1 MEESKDSKREI
12 KHGYTCFSLGHPRSK
27 CLTCCCL
34 FLGVYRV
41 LFTQSLFMLIN
52 PWSLRKVGTVSGQ
65 FTLTMLVDV
74 MLNVS
79 FLLAFLLLL

>member
-1 MEESKDSKREI
+1 
-12 KHGYTCFSLGHPRSK
+12 
-27 CLTCCCL
+27 L

-41 LFTQSLFMLIN
+41 LFTQSLFLLIN